1 MPFTLLYLPSFPRKI
16 TAMAGRIRDED
27 VAYVRDHSPIDEVVA
42 DYVQL
47 KNAGGGQKKGLC
59 PFHDEKSPS
68 FHVTPSKGYFHCFGC
83 QTGGDVIA
91 FVMKMDHITFT
102 ETIERLA
109 ERIGYQLR
117 YDESG
122 SSDRP
127 SVNRSRLVAANTAAM
142 KFYQEQLGLPGPAQ
156 IGRDF
161 IQKKGFTKAD
171 ADQFQVGYAP
181 DEWDALY
188 KHLTALGYTQ
198 EELSTAGLIKESAR
212 GTQIDRYRNRVMWP
226 VKDIS
231 GDVVGFGARKLAG
244 DDVDQGP
251 KYLNTSET
259 PLYKKSQLLYGL
271 DVAKKEIAKKR
282 QVVIV
287 EGYTDVMAAHLA
299 GVTTAVATCGT
310 AFGDEH
316 IRVIRRLLMDDDAFR
331 GEVIFTFDGDAA
343 GQKAALRAFD
353 DDQKFVA
360 QTFVAV
366 ASNGMDPNELRQSG
380 GDEAVR
386 DLIARRVPLF
396 EFAIKSVINNYDT
409 ATPEGRVTALNQVA
423 PLIGKIKDASLRP
436 EYIRSLA
443 GWLGMDTDTVSQAV
457 KRVAGKSNTPLPDQ
471 PASQVNLKDPLLMLE
486 REVLKAKLQVPEMIA
501 DWGSLEPNA
510 FTFPP
515 YAALRDAIN
524 QGDGDTAKLIEAA
537 PDDYRYL
544 ITELTVE
551 PIRTTGEVSD
561 RYVVSIFARLREVA
575 ISRQIAEIKSTL
587 QRLNPVENEAEYTK
601 MFTELVALEATK
613 RVQKELAIG
622 DLI

>member
-1 MPFTLLYLPSFPRKI
+1 
-16 TAMAGRIRDED
+16 MAGRIRDED
-27 VAYVRDHSPIDEVVA
+27 VAHVRDHSPIDEVVA

-102 ETIERLA
+102 ETIERWA
-109 ERIGYQLR
+109 ERIGYQLH
-117 YDESG
+117 YDETG
-122 SSDRP
+122 SSDRT
-127 SVNRSRLVAANTAAM
+127 SVNRSRLVAANIAAM
-142 KFYQEQLGLPGPAQ
+142 KFYQDQLALPGPAQ
-156 IGRDF
+156 AGRDF
-161 IQKKGFTKAD
+161 LQKKGFTKAD

-181 DEWDALY
+181 DEWDALC

-198 EELSTAGLIKESAR
+198 EEQMLAGLIKESAR
-212 GTQIDRYRNRVMWP
+212 GTNIDRYRNRVMWP

-259 PLYKKSQLLYGL
+259 PIYKKSQILYGL

-310 AFGDEH
+310 AFGDDH

-396 EFAIKSVINNYDT
+396 EFAIKSVIKNYDT
-409 ATPEGRVTALNQVA
+409 NTPEGRVTALNQVA
-423 PLIGKIKDASLRP
+423 PLIGKIKDSSLRP

-457 KRVAGKSNTPLPDQ
+457 KRVAGKSNTPLPNI
-471 PASQVNLKDPLLMLE
+471 PAGQINLKDPLLMLE

-501 DWGSLEPNA
+501 DWSSLEPSA
-510 FTFPP
+510 FTYPP
-515 YAALRDAIN
+515 YASLRSAIDN
-524 QGDGDTAKLIEAA
+524 GDGDTAKLIESA
-537 PDDYRYL
+537 PDEYKHL

-551 PIRTTGEVSD
+551 PIRMDGEVSD
-561 RYVVSIFARLREVA
+561 KYVVSIFARLREVA

-587 QRLNPVENEAEYTK
+587 QRLNPVENEAEYNK
-601 MFTELVALEATK
+601 VFTDLVALEATK

-622 DLI
+622 DAL